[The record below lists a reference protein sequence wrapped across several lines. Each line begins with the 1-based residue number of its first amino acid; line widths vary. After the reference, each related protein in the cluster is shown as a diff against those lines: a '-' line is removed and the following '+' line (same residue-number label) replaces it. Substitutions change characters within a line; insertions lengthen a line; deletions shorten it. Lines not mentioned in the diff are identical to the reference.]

1 MENEGLLQTEA
12 YQNAPAQE
20 KLDVQGFHFLT
31 PQDAQKAGVDAGK
44 IAYLSSHVGN
54 TSPQALLAVYEKSI
68 QNKIFATPVGWSFL
82 HGIRQQLLAAG
93 MSEAQLMPIPMT
105 TSFTRPVNPPA
116 QAQPAPAAPEPA
128 KKERRPQRGKKEE
141 KQNIPALV
149 MSVVFNLVLVGLVIA
164 MFMVLK
170 YGETVNMLNYKQ
182 QYTNEYAIMKQELQQ
197 EIQDKKKELLE
208 RERAVTERENALN
221 AGGE

>member
-1 MENEGLLQTEA
+1 MEHEGLLQTEETTHA
-12 YQNAPAQE
+12 FAQD

-82 HGIRQQLLAAG
+82 HSLRERLLASG
-93 MSEAQLMPIPMT
+93 MTEAQLMPIPMT
-105 TSFTRPVNPPA
+105 TSFTRPVNPP
-116 QAQPAPAAPEPA
+116 PASAAPEPEPV
-128 KKERRPQRGKKEE
+128 KKEQRRERGKKAE

-149 MSVVFNLVLVGLVIA
+149 MSAVLNLVLIGLVIA
-164 MFMVLK
+164 MFLVLK

-197 EIQDKKKELLE
+197 EIHDKKKELLE
-208 RERAVTERENALN
+208 RERAVTERENALHT
-221 AGGE
+221 GGE